1 MPAMLQNVERSAR
14 SISTEAIGEGW
25 DRQVRSA
32 TRAIEREFDLLR
44 RKSNIFEGFDL
55 AGERVRVVERT
66 LDDLIES
73 GVNPNI
79 TQMQELIALY
89 RELQIDAGGGIEDD
103 RGEVDGATGELE

>member
-66 LDDLIES
+66 LNDLIES

-79 TQMQELIALY
+79 TQMQELIPD
-89 RELQIDAGGGIEDD
+89 RSEEHTTELQS
-103 RGEVDGATGELE
+103 RGHSVCRLLREK